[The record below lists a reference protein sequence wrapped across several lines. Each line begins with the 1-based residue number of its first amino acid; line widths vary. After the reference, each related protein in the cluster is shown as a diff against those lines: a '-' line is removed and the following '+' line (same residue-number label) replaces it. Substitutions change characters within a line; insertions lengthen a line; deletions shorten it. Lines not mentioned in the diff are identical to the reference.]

1 MATQQIN
8 IPDIGDFDSV
18 EVIEVLVA
26 EGDVVA
32 VDDSLVTLES
42 DKATMEIPSPVSG
55 KVTKVTVKVGDSVA
69 EGDYILDIEADEASA
84 EEAPKA
90 DAKKEEPAKEA
101 PKELQR
107 PPHRRK
113 SQRHKKPKH
122 QRLMCRL
129 CRSRLMLS
137 QWARLITRR
146 HRCVLSRVS
155 WAWT

>member
-69 EGDYILDIEADEASA
+69 EGDYILDIEADEAAA

-90 DAKKEEPAKEA
+90 TRKKKNLL
-101 PKELQR
+101 KKRLKRLQK

-113 SQRHKKPKH
+113 SQRHKKPKR
-122 QRLMCRL
+122 QRLMYRL
-129 CRSRLMLS
+129 CRSRLILS
-137 QWARLITRR
+137 RWARLITRR
-146 HRCVLSRVS
+146 HRCVPLRVS